1 MKKTN
6 EQIKTEIV
14 NYLTKTSNHTFV
26 KPDGSYFK
34 VFKKEDGTFQV
45 FENKTLNLP
54 IDIDQYIRWYGENAK
69 NVIKHR
75 LFLDKKMVGVKNIKT
90 LQEIMAK

>member
-6 EQIKTEIV
+6 EQIKTDIV

-34 VFKKEDGTFQV
+34 IFKREDGTFQL

-54 IDIDQYIRWYGENAK
+54 INIDQYISWYGENAK

-75 LFLDKKMVGVKNIKT
+75 LFLNKEMNSVKNIKS
-90 LQEIMAK
+90 LEEIMSK